1 MYGISRTVRA
11 VDGVSF
17 ELYPNEIYGVAGE
30 SSCGKTTLIKV
41 ISGNIKAPLKV
52 NSGSIDYQFG
62 SYDVDMLTVSKEEM
76 RRNVRWKQISYV
88 MQGSMSV
95 LNPVRKII
103 KTFEDIVDT
112 HEPIKDKKKFLEQ
125 TTAHVNRLGLPTEV
139 LNSYPHQLSGGMRQ
153 RVAIAL
159 ATVFQPRLILADEPT
174 TALDVVVQRGV
185 LQMLKDIQAM
195 SSNTVLLVTHDMAVH
210 ANVADRVMI
219 MYAGR
224 IAEEAPTEIIFNA
237 PLHPY
242 TKHLIRSLP
251 MIGERSN
258 KASLRGTPP
267 NLANPPSGCRFHER
281 CPDVMDICRTEVP
294 EMVTVRRSTSRGLPP
309 GEGELPMSATDKLLD
324 VQHVTVEFHIGGVV
338 GGSLL
343 VAVNDISFSLDED
356 RPEIFTLAGESG
368 SGKTTLSRLLL
379 HDLDPTRGKVCLKG
393 AIWQPYKSEP
403 SSRSS

>member
-1 MYGISRTVRA
+1 MALLSVNNLCAYYQTEMYGISRTVRA
-11 VDGVSF
+11 VDGVSL
-17 ELYPNEIYGVAGE
+17 ELLPNEIYGVAGE

-41 ISGNIKAPLKV
+41 ISGNIKPPLKV

-62 SYDVDMLTVSKEEM
+62 SRTVDMLHISKDEL
-76 RRNVRWKQISYV
+76 RRNVRWKEISYV

-112 HEPIKDKKKFLEQ
+112 HDPITDKKKFLEKV
-125 TTAHVNRLGLPTEV
+125 TAHVNLLGLPTEV

-159 ATVFQPRLILADEPT
+159 ATLFQPSLIIADEPT

-185 LQMLKDIQAM
+185 LHMIKDIQAM
-195 SSNTVLLVTHDMAVH
+195 SGNTVLLVTHDMAVH

-224 IAEEAPTEIIFNA
+224 IAEEAPTESIFNA

-242 TKHLIRSLP
+242 TQHLIRSLP

-258 KASLRGTPP
+258 KAGLKGTPP
-267 NLANPPSGCRFHER
+267 NLANPPSGCRFHTR
-281 CPDVMDICRTEVP
+281 CPYVMEVCRTEVP
-294 EMVTVRRSTSRGLPP
+294 DLVPVKERHRVACHLIQETS
-309 GEGELPMSATDKLLD
+309 
-324 VQHVTVEFHIGGVV
+324 Q
-338 GGSLL
+338 
-343 VAVNDISFSLDED
+343 
-356 RPEIFTLAGESG
+356 
-368 SGKTTLSRLLL
+368 
-379 HDLDPTRGKVCLKG
+379 
-393 AIWQPYKSEP
+393 
-403 SSRSS
+403 

>member
-1 MYGISRTVRA
+1 MALLSVKNLCAYYQFEMYGISRTVRA
-11 VDGVSF
+11 IDGVSF

-62 SYDVDMLTVSKEEM
+62 SYNVDMLTVSKEEM

-112 HEPIKDKKKFLEQ
+112 HEPIKDKKKFLEEA
-125 TTAHVNRLGLPTEV
+125 TAHVNRLGLPTEV

-195 SSNTVLLVTHDMAVH
+195 SNNTVLLVTHDMAVH
-210 ANVADRVMI
+210 ANVANRVMI

-242 TKHLIRSLP
+242 TQHLIRSLP

-267 NLANPPSGCRFHER
+267 NLSNPPSGCRFHER
-281 CPDVMDICRTEVP
+281 CPEVMDICLIEVP
-294 EMVTVRRSTSRGLPP
+294 EMVSVR
-309 GEGELPMSATDKLLD
+309 D
-324 VQHVTVEFHIGGVV
+324 QHRVACH
-338 GGSLL
+338 L
-343 VAVNDISFSLDED
+343 VKE
-356 RPEIFTLAGESG
+356 
-368 SGKTTLSRLLL
+368 
-379 HDLDPTRGKVCLKG
+379 
-393 AIWQPYKSEP
+393 
-403 SSRSS
+403 SSR

>member
-1 MYGISRTVRA
+1 MALLSVKNLCAYYQTELYGISRTVRA

-41 ISGNIKAPLKV
+41 ISGNIKRPLKV
-52 NSGSIDYQFG
+52 NSGSVDYQFG
-62 SYDVDMLTVSKEEM
+62 SYAVDMLHVSKDEL
-76 RRNVRWKQISYV
+76 RRNVRWKEISYV

-112 HEPIKDKKKFLEQ
+112 HEPITDKKKFLEEA
-125 TTAHVNRLGLPTEV
+125 TAHVNRLGLPTEI

-159 ATVFQPRLILADEPT
+159 ATLFQPSLIIADEPT

-185 LQMLKDIQAM
+185 LQMLKDIQSM

-210 ANVADRVMI
+210 ANVANRVMI

-224 IAEEAPTEIIFNA
+224 IAEEAPTESIFNA

-242 TKHLIRSLP
+242 TQHLIRSLP

-258 KASLRGTPP
+258 KASLKGSPP
-267 NLANPPSGCRFHER
+267 NLANPPSGCRFHTR
-281 CPDVMDICRTEVP
+281 CPYVMEVCRTEVP
-294 EMVTVRRSTSRGLPP
+294 DLVPVKERHRVACHLMKDS
-309 GEGELPMSATDKLLD
+309 
-324 VQHVTVEFHIGGVV
+324 
-338 GGSLL
+338 SL
-343 VAVNDISFSLDED
+343 
-356 RPEIFTLAGESG
+356 
-368 SGKTTLSRLLL
+368 
-379 HDLDPTRGKVCLKG
+379 
-393 AIWQPYKSEP
+393 
-403 SSRSS
+403 